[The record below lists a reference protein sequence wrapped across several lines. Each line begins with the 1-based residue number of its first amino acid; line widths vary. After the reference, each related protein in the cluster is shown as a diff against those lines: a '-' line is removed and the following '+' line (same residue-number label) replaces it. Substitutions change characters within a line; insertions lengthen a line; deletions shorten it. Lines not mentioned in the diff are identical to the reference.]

1 MSQNLQERNQVVR
14 PERTVQPQGKNIGM
28 RHRSQKGLHRLA
40 GKRTSALVR
49 HRNRQ
54 HERHSASGGLHGR
67 FRRINSGLGIQRVE
81 NSFDEQGIHTAFEQ
95 GFHLFPIGS
104 HQFVESQGAVCRIVH
119 IGTHRAGFVGRSHRT
134 GHETRFFGIEG
145 RELIRKLAG
154 YPASRQIDFTTIVLH
169 VVIRHRYSLRTER
182 IRLDNVRPG
191 REIFTVDIPNHI
203 GTRQRQQIVVTG
215 HQSRNIPET
224 PPPEISLRQAIP
236 LNHGAHGTIQYQYP
250 LLNNL
255 FQPHDFKL

>member
-1 MSQNLQERNQVVR
+1 MS
-14 PERTVQPQGKNIGM
+14 
-28 RHRSQKGLHRLA
+28 HRSQKSLHRLT
-40 GKRTSALVR
+40 GKRTSALIR

-54 HERHSASGGLHGR
+54 HERHPASDGLHGC
-67 FRRINSGLGIQRVE
+67 FCRINSYLGIQRVE

-95 GFHLFPIGS
+95 GFHLFPIGC
-104 HQFVESQGAVCRIVH
+104 HQFVKSQGAVCRIVH
-119 IGTHRAGFVGRSHRT
+119 IGTHRTGFVGRSHRT
-134 GHETRFFGIEG
+134 GHETRFFGIAG
-145 RELIRKLAG
+145 RELIRKLTG

-169 VVIRHRYSLRTER
+169 VIIRHRHPLRTER

-191 REIFTVDIPNHI
+191 REIFTVDIPNYI

-215 HQSRNIPET
+215 HQSRHIPET
-224 PPPEISLRQAIP
+224 FPSEISLCQAIP
-236 LNHGAHGTIQYQYP
+236 LNHGTHGTIQYQYP